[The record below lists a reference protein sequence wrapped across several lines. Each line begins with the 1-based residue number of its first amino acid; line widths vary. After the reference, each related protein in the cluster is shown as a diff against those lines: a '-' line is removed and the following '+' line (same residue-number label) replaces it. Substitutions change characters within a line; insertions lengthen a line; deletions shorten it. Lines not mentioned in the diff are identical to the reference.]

1 MDSDS
6 VILAPLVRSIAATVV
21 LVLLVAALPEAAAA
35 QDDGVFFDPGAP
47 SDKEYAVPHEQARGG
62 GDAPSSGDSGG
73 SGATSN
79 GNAAQGGNTGA
90 GAPSGDSPDAPL
102 FGEGVSP
109 PKGDPSAQGQA
120 RAGSGSGA
128 AGGGGESVVGITP
141 ASTKTNATTGL
152 GWFVLIAAAVAL
164 AGGGLA
170 YLIRG
175 RRGPAS

>member
-109 PKGDPSAQGQA
+109 PKGDPSAEDQA
-120 RAGSGSGA
+120 RAGSGSGVA
-128 AGGGGESVVGITP
+128 GGGESVVGITP